1 MCGNTYIKR
10 SYWDSERQK
19 TILYYFVFFFLYSQK
34 YTNGLVC
41 QILIKHSSV
50 DRCIGW
56 GYFCAKINNAAIKMD
71 VQVSLR

>member
-1 MCGNTYIKR
+1 MCVEIH
-10 SYWDSERQK
+10 
-19 TILYYFVFFFLYSQK
+19 ILREVTGTLKDKKLFFIILFFFLYSQK